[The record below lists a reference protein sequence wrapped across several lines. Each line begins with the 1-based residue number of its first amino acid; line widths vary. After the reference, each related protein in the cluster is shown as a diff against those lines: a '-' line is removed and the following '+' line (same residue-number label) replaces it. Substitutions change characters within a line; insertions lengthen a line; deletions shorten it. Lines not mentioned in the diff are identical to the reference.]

1 MKGICRYDMLDNN
14 AIVFIAVIVLILVVL
29 TIYGITSKSRE
40 TKRLYNKIISSYG
53 KMPENEYLYEK
64 YESIGYYYRVTHE
77 QKVNGKDYCNIDD
90 ITWHDLDLD
99 SVYLEVNNTQSSI
112 GEEYLYG
119 MMRTPALNPEIID
132 ERNRLINFFGKN
144 KELRTTVQV
153 ELARAGKLNNISV
166 YEYISRLKNLKSED
180 NITHYAKLVMI
191 IAAIALIFIEP
202 AIGILSTVVMF
213 FVNVVSYF
221 KRKGEIEKYYSV
233 VSYMLRTIDT
243 AKTVS
248 ALNINAI
255 NVYTARLKELDKS
268 YGSILKGG
276 RIIVSKKNGGDILE
290 TFMDYIRMASHI
302 DLIRFNNML
311 NKIKNKEKE
320 FQNIFETLGFLDAV
334 IAIAS
339 YRSFLGC
346 WCEPDLSVNN
356 KGIKAEAVYHPL
368 INDPVKNNF
377 CEDKS
382 VLLTGSNA
390 SGKSTFIKT
399 MAINSILAQTIV
411 TVAAGS
417 FSAPFYKCM
426 TSMALSD
433 NLSEGESYY
442 IVEIKSLKRICDAL
456 NDEVPLL
463 VFIDEVLRGTNT
475 LERIAAS
482 SQILKYIAE
491 RNCLL
496 FAATHDI
503 ELTQLLKDYFEL
515 YHFEERV
522 KEKSVVFDYK
532 LKPGPT
538 TTRNAIKLLNMLGF
552 EEDII
557 DKATKQ
563 ADEFSSSGEWRLS

>member
-1 MKGICRYDMLDNN
+1 MLDNN
-14 AIVFIAVIVLILVVL
+14 AMVFIVVIVAILLIL
-29 TIYGITSKSRE
+29 TIYGISSKARE
-40 TKRLYNKIISSYG
+40 TKRLYNKIVSSYG
-53 KMPENEYLYEK
+53 QLPENEYLYEK
-64 YESIGYYYRVTHE
+64 YESIGFFYRNTYKQRIE
-77 QKVNGKDYCNIDD
+77 DGEYCNIDD
-90 ITWHDLDLD
+90 ITWHDLDMD

-112 GEEYLYG
+112 GEEYLYS
-119 MMRTPALNPEIID
+119 MMRTPALKPEIIE
-132 ERNRLINFFGKN
+132 ERGRLIDFFAKN
-144 KELRTTVQV
+144 RDLRTNLQV
-153 ELARAGKLNNISV
+153 ELARAGKLSNISV

-180 NITHYAKLVMI
+180 NITHYAKLIMI

-202 AIGILSTVVMF
+202 AVGIISTVVMF
-213 FVNVVSYF
+213 FVNVISYF

-243 AKTVS
+243 AKTIS

-255 NVYTARLKELDKS
+255 AKYTGQLKDLDKS
-268 YGSILKGG
+268 FGTILKGG

-290 TFMDYIRMASHI
+290 TFLDYVRMASHI

-311 NKIKNKEKE
+311 RKIKNKDKE
-320 FQNIFETLGFLDAV
+320 FQKIFEILGFLDSM
-334 IAIAS
+334 IAISS
-339 YRSFLGC
+339 YRNFLGD
-346 WCEPDLSVNN
+346 WCEPELSKDN
-356 KGIKAEAVYHPL
+356 KGIKSELIYHPL
-368 INDPVKNNF
+368 INDPVKNSFN
-377 CEDKS
+377 EEKS

-399 MAINSILAQTIV
+399 MAINSILAQTID
-411 TVAAGS
+411 TASARS
-417 FSAPFYKCM
+417 FSSPFYRCM

-456 NDEVPLL
+456 NDDVPLL

-491 RNCLL
+491 RNCQL

-515 YHFEERV
+515 YHFEEKV
-522 KEKSVVFDYK
+522 KEKSVIFDYK

-557 DKATKQ
+557 NRATEQ
-563 ADEFSSSGEWRLS
+563 ADGFSSSGEWKLS